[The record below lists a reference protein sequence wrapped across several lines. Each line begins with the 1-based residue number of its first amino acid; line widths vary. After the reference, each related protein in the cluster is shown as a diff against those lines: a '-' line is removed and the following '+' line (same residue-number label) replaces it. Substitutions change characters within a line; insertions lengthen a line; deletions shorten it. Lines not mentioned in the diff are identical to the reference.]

1 MPKQIR
7 PLLAKWLA
15 KKKAEAAAASV
26 SVQSTAAP
34 KKPAKKSNS

>member
-15 KKKAEAAAASV
+15 RKKAEAATASAG
-26 SVQSTAAP
+26 VQLTAAP
-34 KKPAKKSNS
+34 KRSAKKSNS